1 VVKAAGRVPDAI
13 YDLGEVGK
21 EPMIRVLG
29 TSATSLVE
37 KVLAAIKAVEE
48 RPQ

>member
-1 VVKAAGRVPDAI
+1 VPDVI

-29 TSATSLVE
+29 TSATNAVE
-37 KVLAAIKAVEE
+37 KALTAIRSTKGGN
-48 RPQ
+48 PQG